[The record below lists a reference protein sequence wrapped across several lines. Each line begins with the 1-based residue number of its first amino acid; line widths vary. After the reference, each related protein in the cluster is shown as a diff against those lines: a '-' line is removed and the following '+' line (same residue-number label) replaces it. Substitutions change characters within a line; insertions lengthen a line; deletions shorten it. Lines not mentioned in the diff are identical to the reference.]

1 MSTLS
6 SYQQL
11 SYNNYTPHLFVPKQ
25 RKSLYNQTVI
35 YYHSMLLSETNLKKQ
50 GMLPLTFVNPD
61 DYEKVGEADRVSLVG
76 LGDLAPGKVRTSC
89 SSSYMYLMGRNSV
102 EIKYKWTMNVVNIH
116 TLFRLDGYNSD
127 IV

>member
-25 RKSLYNQTVI
+25 RKLLYNQTVI

-76 LGDLAPGKVRTSC
+76 LSDLAPGKVRTSC
-89 SSSYMYLMGRNSV
+89 SICYMYLMGRNSV
-102 EIKYKWTMNVVNIH
+102 EIKYKWTMNLVNIH
-116 TLFRLDGYNSD
+116 TLFRLDRYNF
-127 IV
+127 